1 MAMAATHTTAAE
13 IVARPYARVLTP
25 AEEGGYTATVLEFP
39 GCISEGDTAEAAIA
53 NVDEAMAGFIEDM
66 LAAGEKIPGPLETR
80 TYSGELRLR
89 MLPSVHR
96 AAAMRAAEEGVSL
109 NRFLAAAV
117 SAYIAGAGP
126 DSV

>member
-1 MAMAATHTTAAE
+1 MATTATHTTAAE
-13 IVARPYARVLTP
+13 VVARPYAHVLTP

-66 LAAGEKIPGPLETR
+66 LAAGEKIPEPLETR
-80 TYSGELRLR
+80 RYSGELRLR

-117 SAYIAGAGP
+117 SAYIMGSDRAG
-126 DSV
+126 